1 MVQRKR
7 KQHLDQL
14 RSLSPYAVIGFF
26 MLLCT
31 FYSVIT
37 TFTPTPTGAL
47 SADCNCSGVKQ
58 CICVREIVKA
68 LTPFQ
73 LFCLFQARVS
83 AYAVY
88 PLYILMFL
96 SVCHNL
102 QAYLQHT
109 IASEYIPLTT
119 LHNMHSLAGTMI
131 GVVVVWHTLWH
142 LIRWGLQEDNLN
154 LFLFHHV
161 TGITGFI
168 SLAITPLL
176 VWPMRLSVLRRK
188 ISFEV
193 RKSLS

>member
-1 MVQRKR
+1 MIDTFDTSSATMPTNEGEIPRAPPKLRPSKSMVQRKR

-73 LFCLFQARVS
+73 LFASSRL
-83 AYAVY
+83 AYPPMPSIRSTFSCSCPYVTISKRTY
-88 PLYILMFL
+88 SIQLPPSTFL
-96 SVCHNL
+96 
-102 QAYLQHT
+102 
-109 IASEYIPLTT
+109 
-119 LHNMHSLAGTMI
+119 
-131 GVVVVWHTLWH
+131 
-142 LIRWGLQEDNLN
+142 
-154 LFLFHHV
+154 
-161 TGITGFI
+161 
-168 SLAITPLL
+168 
-176 VWPMRLSVLRRK
+176 
-188 ISFEV
+188 
-193 RKSLS
+193 